1 MSKIIKTK
9 EELLNE
15 IEKCRNLLPEFL
27 ERKREFELK
36 QAENE
41 KASEELNLKIINEN
55 LEKFEEIKGN
65 YKEVIKLLNSNYQ
78 EERKALTIEFMAIQN
93 QIMCISLMIHE
104 FENQIEKNENKIK
117 KMDREL
123 KKENI
128 VFEKKEDNRLSLA
141 F

>member
-1 MSKIIKTK
+1 
-9 EELLNE
+9 
-15 IEKCRNLLPEFL
+15 
-27 ERKREFELK
+27 
-36 QAENE
+36 
-41 KASEELNLKIINEN
+41 
-55 LEKFEEIKGN
+55 
-65 YKEVIKLLNSNYQ
+65 
-78 EERKALTIEFMAIQN
+78 MAIQN